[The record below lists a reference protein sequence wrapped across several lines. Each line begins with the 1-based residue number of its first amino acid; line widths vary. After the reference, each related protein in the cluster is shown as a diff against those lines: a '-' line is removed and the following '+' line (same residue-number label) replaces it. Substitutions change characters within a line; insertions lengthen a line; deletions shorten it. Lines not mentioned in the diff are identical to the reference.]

1 MVTSIT
7 SGQLIRMQRYWI
19 SARDPVSVSVAH
31 PARIKTDT
39 GNFRIANVTDIT
51 NMTRIPATR
60 PPPYGTLTLA
70 TMVFLTA
77 AHSAPAAA
85 GTATEEVASAP
96 DDAAESII
104 VTGTRESNVRVRDSA
119 APIDVLPAAALQ
131 ATGAT
136 DLRDALERVLPSL
149 NHAAFA
155 GDYGALTN
163 TVQLRG
169 LSPDH
174 VLILIN
180 GKRRHT
186 TANIYADGGPLQ
198 GSAPVD
204 LDLIPLSAIDH
215 IEVLRDGAAAQYGSD
230 AIAGVINIILK
241 SGSQGG
247 NFSANVGN
255 YYDGGGFTAEGGG
268 DAGIK
273 FGDDGFLHLSGD
285 YDHHNHSV
293 RSGADSRTGAFD
305 NDIFGDPE
313 IERELAAYN
322 AAKPLA
328 GDAAEIYSFA
338 TYAHRDAQSYENYRL
353 PNILPAIYP
362 GGFSP
367 LATIDENDFAATL
380 GVRGS
385 RFLGW
390 RWDLSSTYGGDNDGL
405 RVIHTG
411 NPGLFAATGS
421 TPTSFHVASFKITQ
435 WTNTLD
441 LTRPVD
447 LGLSAPLNIAFG
459 GEWRRETYKIRP
471 GDPASY
477 EHGGAQS
484 EQGLSPVNAGSH
496 SRSNSAG
503 YIDLAA
509 NLSPHWQIDVAGRR
523 EHYTDFGDTT
533 SGKLSTR
540 YDFSPRFALRAT
552 ATNGFRAPSLAQ
564 EFYAALGVSPTGAS
578 GQIAAGSPAAKA
590 LGAGTLQ
597 PEKSVSFSLGAVTEP
612 IDGLHAAVD
621 GYYIRIT
628 NRIVDGGSYAGQQAI
643 NALQQNG
650 VTFPAG
656 IVPADV
662 TAVFFSNGADTKTYG
677 VDLTA
682 DYRTDLGSAGTVD
695 WDLAA
700 NYNRTLLTRIGLDG
714 NGNPLLDAQQAAYLT
729 SDSPESKIIFGG
741 VWKMRGF
748 LATLHEIR
756 YGKTVSLDQY
766 YTGPNAFSITQ
777 FYESV
782 NDPRYIT
789 NLEIGYAWSGFQWTV
804 GANNLFNVYPKE
816 LPPAQRYL
824 GAQRFDAYTGVGI
837 DGGYYY
843 TRATYSF

>member
-1 MVTSIT
+1 MNR
-7 SGQLIRMQRYWI
+7 LRL
-19 SARDPVSVSVAH
+19 AA
-31 PARIKTDT
+31 
-39 GNFRIANVTDIT
+39 
-51 NMTRIPATR
+51 
-60 PPPYGTLTLA
+60 TLTLA
-70 TMVFLTA
+70 ATLFV
-77 AHSAPAAA
+77 
-85 GTATEEVASAP
+85 TATRAANNTSNDNTADAADAP
-96 DDAAESII
+96 DDATESVI
-104 VTGTRESNVRVRDSA
+104 VTGTRESNVKARDSV
-119 APIDVLPAAALQ
+119 APIDVLPASALQ

-155 GDYGALTN
+155 GDYGALTD

-241 SGSQGG
+241 STDHGG
-247 NFSANVGN
+247 TVSANGGN
-255 YYDGGGFTAEGGG
+255 YYDGGGATAGG
-268 DAGIK
+268 DADVGTSL
-273 FGDDGFLHLSGD
+273 GEDGFFHLSGD
-285 YDHHNHSV
+285 YNHHNHSV
-293 RSGADSRTGAFD
+293 RSGVDTRTGVVD

-313 IERELAAYN
+313 IERESIAYN
-322 AAKPLA
+322 AGKPLA
-328 GDAAEIYSFA
+328 GDAAELYSFA

-353 PNILPAIYP
+353 PTILPALYP

-367 LATIDENDFAATL
+367 LAAIDENDYALTV
-380 GVRGS
+380 GVRGKQL
-385 RFLGW
+385 LGW
-390 RWDLSSTYGGDNDGL
+390 NWDLSSTYGGDDDGL
-405 RVIHTG
+405 RVVNTG
-411 NPGLFAATGS
+411 NPQLYAATGY
-421 TPTSFHVASFKITQ
+421 TPTSFHIANYQITQ

-441 LTRPVD
+441 LTRPLDV
-447 LGLSAPLNIAFG
+447 GLSAPLNVAFG

-477 EHGGAQS
+477 EDGGAQS
-484 EQGLSPVNAGSH
+484 EQGLSPVNAGSY

-503 YIDLAA
+503 YIDLAT
-509 NLSPHWQIDVAGRR
+509 NPLTHWQVDVAARH

-552 ATNGFRAPSLAQ
+552 VSNGFRAPSLAQ
-564 EFYAALGVSPTGAS
+564 EYYAALSVSPTGAS

-590 LGAGTLQ
+590 LGAGALQ
-597 PEKSVSFSLGAVTEP
+597 PEKSLSFSLGAVAEP
-612 IDGLHAAVD
+612 IDGLHVTTD
-621 GYYIRIT
+621 GYLIRIN
-628 NRIVDGGSYAGQQAI
+628 NRIVDGGSYSGQQAI
-643 NALQQNG
+643 NALEQNG
-650 VTFPAG
+650 VNFPPG
-656 IVPADV
+656 ILPADV

-677 VDLTA
+677 VDLTT
-682 DYRTDLGSAGTVD
+682 DYRSDFEGAGSID
-695 WDLAA
+695 WDAA
-700 NYNRTLLTRIGLDG
+700 INYNRTLLTRIGFDG

-729 SDSPESKIIFGG
+729 SDSPESKIIIGG
-741 VWKMRGF
+741 TWKKQGF
-748 LATLHEIR
+748 LAALHEIR
-756 YGKTVSLDQY
+756 YGKTVALDQY
-766 YTGPNAFSITQ
+766 YTGPNAFSIKT

-782 NDPRYIT
+782 NDPRYVT
-789 NLEIGYAWSGFQWTV
+789 NLELGYAWSSFQWTV

-824 GAQRFDAYTGVGI
+824 GAARYDAFTGVGI

-843 TRATYSF
+843 TRLTYQF